1 LAGSG
6 HRPSTLRLGEHEWDT
21 WILTAGEGRQRG
33 GGVDWAATV
42 STGGQCSLMR
52 TLNLFKSNFEL
63 DLNMM
68 KSNQLFGDFSN
79 LEIPRALNKEISKIV

>member
-1 LAGSG
+1 
-6 HRPSTLRLGEHEWDT
+6 
-21 WILTAGEGRQRG
+21 
-33 GGVDWAATV
+33 
-42 STGGQCSLMR
+42 MR